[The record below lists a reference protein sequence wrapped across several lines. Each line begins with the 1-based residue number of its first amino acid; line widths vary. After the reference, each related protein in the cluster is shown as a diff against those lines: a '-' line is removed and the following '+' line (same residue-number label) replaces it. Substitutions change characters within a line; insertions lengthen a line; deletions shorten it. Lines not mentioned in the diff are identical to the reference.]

1 MKKDKGAPP
10 EEDGPVHLVTVD
22 WQRGKWSGM
31 RGKYSRDHEWHL
43 AGRLKLKVTDPMA
56 PAAFRNAERLDALA
70 SYVATIAS
78 GHMLAFLHAAF
89 SHEAEVESYLD
100 TTEGVLSPLSEG
112 RFWVSEVILKPRVK
126 FASFQEVKPSAI
138 AHFHELALRDCFI
151 AQSVKTKVT
160 VGQPKT

>member
-1 MKKDKGAPP
+1 
-10 EEDGPVHLVTVD
+10 
-22 WQRGKWSGM
+22 M

-43 AGRLKLKVTDPMA
+43 AGRLRLKVTDPMA

-100 TTEGVLSPLSEG
+100 TTEGVLSPLPEG
-112 RFWVSEVILKPRVK
+112 RFWVSEVTLKSRVT

-151 AQSVKTKVT
+151 ARSVKTKVT
-160 VGQPKT
+160 VDQPKA